1 MLKFILDLLFEEKC
15 LGCKKSGVPVCIDC
29 ILQAEPAVD
38 PNDLNVFSPF
48 AFHDPVIRKSIQK
61 LKYYRGRQ
69 IAESLGEALYD
80 RALET
85 IADKRLLWGLGADE
99 KIVLIPTPLSVKRL
113 KQRGYNQAKLIAEA
127 FARQDPAMSF
137 TICSDVLY
145 KTRETASQVS
155 VKDRNKR
162 LRNVVGAF
170 EVKNKQPVVDKC
182 VILFDDVTTT
192 GATLAECRKVLLKSG
207 AREVFAITVAH

>member
-1 MLKFILDLLFEEKC
+1 MLNFFLDLLFPEKC
-15 LGCKKSGVPVCIDC
+15 LGCKKSGVPVCVDC
-29 ILQAEPAVD
+29 ILAAEPAVD

-61 LKYYRGRQ
+61 LKYYGGKQ
-69 IAESLGEALYD
+69 IADSLGAALYD

-85 IADKRLLWGLGADE
+85 ISDKRQLWGLSHE
-99 KIVLIPTPLSVKRL
+99 EQVVLIPIPLSASRL
-113 KQRGYNQAKLIAEA
+113 NQRGYNQTELIVNAFVKEA
-127 FARQDPAMSF
+127 RGMSF
-137 TICSDVLY
+137 TVFNNVLY
-145 KTRETASQVS
+145 KTRETKSQVS

-162 LRNVVGAF
+162 LRNILGAF
-170 EVKNKQPVVDKC
+170 EVKNKVPIVDRC

-192 GATLAECRKVLLKSG
+192 GATLAECRKVLIASG